1 MKNLKKQ
8 YLVMMILMAIITI
21 PACTKLKEDPYTTI
35 ISTKFNPTKDDLAA
49 LVGAGYSQ
57 MRFILLDWNGLWRA
71 QELTGDQIVIPK
83 RPWGWFDDGVYQR
96 LHKHTWTTDDE
107 VVRNTWGRTYAGI
120 TNCNRI
126 IFQIESGLIPV
137 DEENKEATLAE
148 LKVLR
153 ASYYAILC
161 DFFGNVPIVTQFDLP
176 QGFLPEQNTRKEVYD
191 FVVKEILDNVEFL
204 SGDNNVATYGKFN
217 KWAAY
222 TLLAKMYLNAEVYAG
237 VSKWDECI
245 AACDKVITSGAGYIL
260 ESSQKNV
267 FVTEN
272 QNSKEI
278 IFAIPM
284 DEDYTDNWNAFDH
297 HMQTLQQE
305 NQATYNLKN
314 TPWGGMC
321 AIPQFIDTFD
331 PSDARFQNNW
341 IKGQQYTSSGEMLYV
356 AQGDFTGLPLN
367 FINELPGLEKGES
380 THGLRLGK
388 FEIEMG
394 ATNRL
399 SNDYPVYR
407 YADILMMK
415 AESLLRKGLADDA
428 AAIVTQV
435 RQRNFTSDP
444 SKATVTGAQ
453 LLAGSSYAYGLKDL
467 FNNQVTNE
475 GGADIQYGRFLDE
488 LGWEFDQEG
497 HRRTDL
503 IRFGAFNKKSWLS
516 HSVTNNLNRNL
527 FPIPRTEIEKNNKLV
542 QNPGY
547 Q

>member
-1 MKNLKKQ
+1 MKNLRKE
-8 YLVMMILMAIITI
+8 YWVIILLFSIAFI
-21 PACTKLKEDPYTTI
+21 PACTKLKDDPYTTI
-35 ISTKFNPTKDDLAA
+35 ISTRFDPTKDDLAA

-57 MRFILLDWNGLWRA
+57 WRFILLDWNGLWRA
-71 QELTGDQIVIPK
+71 QEITGDQIVIPK

-107 VVRNTWGRTYAGI
+107 VVRNTWSRTYAGI

-137 DEENKEATLAE
+137 SAEDKNATLAE

-176 QGFLPEQNTRKEVYD
+176 QGFLPDQNTRKEVFD
-191 FVVKEILDNVEFL
+191 FIVKEINDNLEFL
-204 SGDNNVATYGKFN
+204 SADNNVATYGKFN

-222 TLLAKMYLNAEVYAG
+222 TLLAKMYLNAGVYTG
-237 VSKWDECI
+237 TTKWDECI
-245 AACDKVITSGAGYIL
+245 AACDAVINSGAGFIL
-260 ESSQKNV
+260 ESNQKTV
-267 FVTEN
+267 FLTEN

-284 DEDYTDNWNAFDH
+284 DEDYTDNWNAFDL

-321 AIPQFIDTFD
+321 AIPQFINTFD
-331 PSDARFQNNW
+331 PDDARYQNNW
-341 IKGQQYTSSGEMLYV
+341 LKGQQYTSAGEKLNV
-356 AQGDFTGLPLN
+356 AQGDFTGQPLI
-367 FINELPGLEKGES
+367 FVNELPGLEKGES
-380 THGLRLGK
+380 VHGLRLNK
-388 FEIEMG
+388 FEVKMG
-394 ATNRL
+394 STNRL

-415 AESLLRKGLADDA
+415 AECLLRKGQAGPA
-428 AAIVTQV
+428 ASLVTEV
-435 RQRNFTSDP
+435 RQRNFLSNP
-444 SKATVTGAQ
+444 AKAIVTGAQ
-453 LLAGSSYAYGLKDL
+453 LQAGSSYAYGLKDQV
-467 FNNQVTNE
+467 NNLNTNE
-475 GGADIQYGRFLDE
+475 GGADIEFGRFLDE

-497 HRRTDL
+497 RRRTDM
-503 IRFGAFNKKSWLS
+503 IRFGAFSKKSWLS
-516 HSVTNNLNRNL
+516 HAATNNINRSL
-527 FPIPRTEIEKNNKLV
+527 FPIPRTEREKNIKLE

-547 Q
+547 N